1 MDDYKVTIAF
11 NGEIDVMVKSTDFES
26 ARIVA
31 RQIFKQRNLD
41 VKDPSPYCI
50 VILPKKK
57 K

>member
-11 NGEIDVMVKSTDFES
+11 NGEVDVMVKSTDFES

-31 RQIFKQRNLD
+31 RTIFKQRNPD
-41 VKDPSPYCI
+41 VKEVSPYCI
-50 VILPKKK
+50 VIFPKKK